1 MIFSSLC
8 FVFFIRKAPRFNFR
22 AFQIM
27 AGRDYWEQVILTDV
41 MERNGFLPFATE
53 WWHFDSSDC
62 SVYPVLDVDPFG
74 MPLP

>member
-27 AGRDYWEQVILTDV
+27 AGRDYWEQVNAYPPVTAISINLFEQNKAFNPT
-41 MERNGFLPFATE
+41 RAT
-53 WWHFDSSDC
+53 
-62 SVYPVLDVDPFG
+62 
-74 MPLP
+74 